1 MKKSDARAELYAH
14 QPLYR
19 KWARAPHCKNKGA
32 RLTPLAARSKEKGMY
47 SQAGF
52 FESSGNFSDP
62 ESRFTFAVF
71 TFKIDVLIVFKIIQ
85 WSYQLTKQNWIVAHK
100 LSNFPSSTDI
110 LIVSFSK
117 VFIIYPWLKGRGAF
131 STDPLSI
138 SLKLPPRASPY
149 PLYKCK

>member
-62 ESRFTFAVF
+62 ESRFMFAVF
-71 TFKIDVLIVFKIIQ
+71 TFKINVLIIFKIIQ
-85 WSYQLTKQNWIVAHK
+85 
-100 LSNFPSSTDI
+100 
-110 LIVSFSK
+110 
-117 VFIIYPWLKGRGAF
+117 
-131 STDPLSI
+131 
-138 SLKLPPRASPY
+138 
-149 PLYKCK
+149 